1 MTIRI
6 AVLGDIG
13 VERDGSGIALPTSGK
28 ATALLVWL
36 ALNPGEHARARLAPL
51 LWPDVLD
58 ESARGSLRTAV
69 WALRNAL
76 GPGSLVTTRT
86 TLGLA
91 PDAAVDVLELRRLI
105 AAGRTE
111 EAGELAQAELAPGIE
126 EEWLD
131 VSREEHRVMLDELYE
146 QVAAEAEAAGDHAG
160 AVVWARRRV
169 WLDPVSEEAQQA
181 LLRRL
186 AAVGDRAGALHS
198 FTRFRTRLRADLG
211 LAPSPESVRL
221 VEAIRSAE
229 TGASELPA
237 RLAAAAGEA
246 MVGREEELD
255 RLSARFEQARAERLP
270 VVVAVS
276 ADSGVGKTRL
286 IAELARRV
294 QTTGHRAV
302 YGAAG
307 PDALLPYQP
316 FVEALS
322 EGAGLSFD
330 EIVGNADE
338 DPTGARRYRFFEH
351 VARLV
356 GDLTPPAPALVALDD
371 LHWADVSTMQLI
383 RHLARSHHAGGVL
396 VVLSYRAGDVSAP
409 LADLL
414 MDLNRELPLER
425 IVLRGLTEHEIAS
438 LLREWGSDAPD
449 HEAEAL
455 HDRTDGN
462 PFFVRELVRDRAE
475 GRDPRQSVPQTV
487 RDVVALR
494 LARLDPAAREV
505 LAAGAVAGPAF
516 DPADANA
523 VLAEP
528 SSDAE
533 LVSLVDLLVGSGL
546 VDDSERGPLL
556 RFEHSLMRDA
566 VYGELGAARR
576 AALHRAL
583 ADRLIRR
590 HGSAGGPHLAE
601 IAHHLRAGGSGRA
614 AEWTI
619 SAADYAFGAV
629 AFDQAARLYGLAL
642 AALPPGDD
650 SRRRLV
656 NRRAMASQLLF
667 HAAVDAR

>member
-6 AVLGDIG
+6 TLLGDVG
-13 VERDGSGIALPTSGK
+13 VERDGAPVGLPTSGK

-36 ALNPGEHARARLAPL
+36 ALNPGEHARARVAPL
-51 LWPDVLD
+51 LWPEVLD

-69 WALRNAL
+69 WALGNAL
-76 GPGSLVTTRT
+76 GREALVTTRT
-86 TLGLA
+86 TIGLA
-91 PDAAVDVLELRRLI
+91 PDASVDVHELRRLI
-105 AAGRTE
+105 DSGRTE
-111 EAGELAQAELAPGIE
+111 EAGELAHAELSPGIE
-126 EEWLD
+126 AEWLD
-131 VSREEHRVMLDELYE
+131 EAREAHRVMLDELYE
-146 QVAAEAEAAGDHAG
+146 QVAAELEAAGDQAA

-186 AAVGDRAGALHS
+186 AGVGDRAGALHS
-198 FTRFRTRLRADLG
+198 FSRFRTRLRADLG
-211 LAPSPESVRL
+211 LAPSPETVAL
-221 VEAIRSAE
+221 VETIRSAD
-229 TGASELPA
+229 TGAAELPA

-246 MVGREEELD
+246 MVGRARELE
-255 RLSARFEQARAERLP
+255 RLSARFHRAGEERLP
-270 VVVAVS
+270 AVVVVS
-276 ADSGVGKTRL
+276 GDPGVGKTRL

-294 QTTGHRAV
+294 QETGHRGV

-322 EGAGLSFD
+322 EGVGLSVD
-330 EIVGNADE
+330 DIVGSTDGDA
-338 DPTGARRYRFFEH
+338 TGARRYRFFEQI
-351 VARLV
+351 ARLV
-356 GDLTPPAPALVALDD
+356 GDLTPPSPALVALDD
-371 LHWADVSTMQLI
+371 LQWADISTMQLI

-396 VVLSYRAGDVSAP
+396 VVLSYRAGEVSAP

-425 IVLRGLTEHEIAS
+425 IVLGGLAEHDIAS
-438 LLREWGSDAPD
+438 LLRGWGSDAPD
-449 HEAEAL
+449 LEAQAL

-494 LARLDPAAREV
+494 LARLEPGARDL

-523 VLAEP
+523 VRDEP
-528 SSDAE
+528 SSDVE
-533 LVSLVDLLVGSGL
+533 LLALIDLLVGSGL
-546 VDDSERGPLL
+546 VDDFDRGHLL

-583 ADRLIRR
+583 ADRLVHR
-590 HGSAGGPHLAE
+590 HGSSEGPHLAE
-601 IAHHLRAGGSGRA
+601 IAHHLRAGGSRRA
-614 AEWTI
+614 ADWTI

-629 AFDQAARLYGLAL
+629 AWDQAARLYGLAL
-642 AALPPGDD
+642 ASLPAGDD
-650 SRRRLV
+650 RRMRLV
-656 NRRAMASQLLF
+656 NRRAMASQLNF
-667 HAAVDAR
+667 HAAFDAH

>member
-6 AVLGDIG
+6 TLLGDLG
-13 VERDGSGIALPTSGK
+13 VERDGARVALPTSGK

-36 ALNPGEHARARLAPL
+36 ALNPGEHARARVAPL
-51 LWPDVLD
+51 LWPEVLD

-69 WALRNAL
+69 WALGSSL
-76 GPGSLVTTRT
+76 GRDALVTSRT

-91 PDAAVDVLELRRLI
+91 PDVPVDVLELRDLI
-105 AAGRTE
+105 DSGRTE
-111 EAGELAQAELAPGIE
+111 DAGELAHAELAPGVD

-131 VSREEHRVMLDELYE
+131 EARDGHRVMLDRLYE
-146 QVAAEAEAAGDHAG
+146 EVAAESEAAGDGAG

-169 WLDPVSEEAQQA
+169 WLDPVSEDAQQA

-186 AAVGDRAGALHS
+186 ATVGDRSGALHS
-198 FTRFRTRLRADLG
+198 FARFRTRLRADLG
-211 LAPSPESVRL
+211 LAPSPETVAL
-221 VEAIRSAE
+221 VETIRSSDTAV
-229 TGASELPA
+229 AELPA
-237 RLAAAAGEA
+237 RLAAAAAES
-246 MVGREEELD
+246 MVGRERELE
-255 RLSARFEQARAERLP
+255 RLSARFAQAGKERLP
-270 VVVAVS
+270 AVVVIS

-294 QTTGHRAV
+294 QEEGHSVV

-322 EGAGLSFD
+322 EGVGLSVD
-330 EIVGNADE
+330 DIVESADQ
-338 DPTGARRYRFFEH
+338 DSTGARRYRFFEH

-356 GDLTPPAPALVALDD
+356 GELAPPAPAFVALDD
-371 LHWADVSTMQLI
+371 LQWADVSTMQLI

-425 IVLRGLTEHEIAS
+425 IVLDGLTEHEVAS
-438 LLREWGSDAPD
+438 LLRVWGSDAPAL
-449 HEAEAL
+449 EAQAL

-475 GRDPRQSVPQTV
+475 GRDPRRSVPQTV

-494 LARLDPAAREV
+494 LARLDPGARDL

-523 VLAEP
+523 VLDEP
-528 SSDAE
+528 STDAG
-533 LVSLVDLLVGSGL
+533 LVALIDLLVGSGL
-546 VDDSERGPLL
+546 VDDSERGLLL
-556 RFEHSLMRDA
+556 RFEHSLVRDA
-566 VYGELGAARR
+566 VYGELSAARR
-576 AALHRAL
+576 LALHRAL
-583 ADRLIRR
+583 ADRLIWR
-590 HGSAGGPHLAE
+590 HGSDAGPQLAE
-601 IAHHLRAGGSGRA
+601 VAHHLRAGGSPRA

-619 SAADYAFGAV
+619 AAADYAFDAV
-629 AFDQAARLYGLAL
+629 AFDEAARLYGLAI
-642 AALPPGDD
+642 ASLPAGDD
-650 SRRRLV
+650 RRTRLV
-656 NRRAMASQLLF
+656 NRRAMASQLNF
-667 HAAVDAR
+667 HAAFDAR

>member
-1 MTIRI
+1 VTIRI
-6 AVLGDIG
+6 TLLGDVG
-13 VERDGSGIALPTSGK
+13 VERDGSRAPLPTSGK

-36 ALNPGEHARARLAPL
+36 ALNPGEHARARVAPI

-69 WALRNAL
+69 WALRNTL
-76 GPGSLVTTRT
+76 GPEALVTTRAM
-86 TLGLA
+86 LGLA
-91 PDAAVDVLELRRLI
+91 PGVSVDVLELRRLVES
-105 AAGRTE
+105 GRTE
-111 EAGELAQAELAPGIE
+111 EAGELAHAELAPGIE

-131 VSREEHRVMLDELYE
+131 EAREAHRVMLDELYE
-146 QVAAEAEAAGDHAG
+146 RVAVESEAAGDRER

-198 FTRFRTRLRADLG
+198 FSRFRTRLRSDLA
-211 LAPSPESVRL
+211 LAPSPETVAL
-221 VEAIRSAE
+221 VQTIRSAD
-229 TGASELPA
+229 TRSAELPA

-246 MVGREEELD
+246 MVGRESELE
-255 RLSARFEQARAERLP
+255 RLAARFRQAGAERLP
-270 VVVAVS
+270 AVVAIS

-286 IAELARRV
+286 IAELAKRV
-294 QTTGHRAV
+294 QAAGHRAV

-307 PDALLPYQP
+307 PDALVPYQP

-322 EGAGLSFD
+322 EGAGLSVD
-330 EIVGNADE
+330 DVVPSAAE
-338 DPTGARRYRFFEH
+338 DPTGPRRYRFFEQ

-356 GDLTPPAPALVALDD
+356 GDLRPPAPALVALDD

-383 RHLARSHHAGGVL
+383 RHLARSHHVGGVL
-396 VVLSYRAGDVSAP
+396 LVLSYRAGDVSAP

-425 IVLRGLTEHEIAS
+425 IVLGGLTEQDVAS
-438 LLREWGSDAPD
+438 LLREWGSDAPT
-449 HEAEAL
+449 HEAQAL

-462 PFFVRELVRDRAE
+462 PFFIRELVRDRAE

-494 LARLDPAAREV
+494 LARIEPAVREL

-516 DPADANA
+516 DPTDANA
-523 VLAEP
+523 VLDEP
-528 SSDAE
+528 HTATE
-533 LVSLVDLLVGSGL
+533 LVSLVDMLVGSGL
-546 VDDSERGPLL
+546 VDDSERGAVL

-590 HGSAGGPHLAE
+590 HGSAEGPHLAE
-601 IAHHLRAGGSGRA
+601 IAYHLRAGGSARA
-614 AEWTI
+614 ADWTI
-619 SAADYAFGAV
+619 SAADYAFAAV
-629 AFDQAARLYGLAL
+629 AFDQAARLYGLAI

-650 SRRRLV
+650 RRLRLV

-667 HAAVDAR
+667 HAAFDAR